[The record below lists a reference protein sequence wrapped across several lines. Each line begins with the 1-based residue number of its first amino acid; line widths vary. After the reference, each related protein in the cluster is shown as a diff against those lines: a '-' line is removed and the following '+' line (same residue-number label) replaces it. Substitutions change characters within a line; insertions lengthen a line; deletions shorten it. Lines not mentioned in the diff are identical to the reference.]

1 MLGQRLPPVTGGGS
15 AHVEGVPQFTLGE
28 LIICFRFIFIYELD
42 LITFDNIAYQICLI
56 SFCIVF
62 LVSTYVLFFVSMT
75 RFAVEY
81 CGS

>member
-42 LITFDNIAYQICLI
+42 LITFDNIAYQICLRLFRI
-56 SFCIVF
+56 LF
-62 LVSTYVLFFVSMT
+62 LVLMHVLFNVTMT